1 MNSVG
6 KRVKS
11 GLFSE
16 FLCFVSKSGE
26 KPGVFQGSWLDQLI
40 PYQIRLKQIRYKNQ
54 ERTSIAQGIVYKV
67 TLFELHELACI
78 CLKEILHISHIS
90 RYRS

>member
-1 MNSVG
+1 MG
-6 KRVKS
+6 KLTFHAA
-11 GLFSE
+11 GQFF
-16 FLCFVSKSGE
+16 FLSLNFTRTYLNE
-26 KPGVFQGSWLDQLI
+26 KK
-40 PYQIRLKQIRYKNQ
+40 IRSKNQ